1 MKITLEKIDDC
12 NGKLIVNVEEADYT
26 AKVDEELK
34 KIGKTHTI
42 PGFRKGHISVGQLR
56 SRFGKQVKSDVLNH
70 EVANAAMKYI
80 VDNKINVIGQPL
92 AADVKEINLDDKDY
106 TFTYELGFSPE
117 INVEVDKN
125 VTLPYYQ
132 IEITDKMIEEQDKS
146 LRERFGSQVPGEEV
160 DEKAVIKGTIM
171 ELNPDGTVKESED
184 AVQVINGI
192 VAPFYFKSKDEEAK
206 FIGKKVN
213 DKVVFNPYASCEGNA
228 AELASMLNIDKDKA
242 ENYKGDF
249 EMAISEIVVVK
260 LAEHNQEF
268 YDNVFGR
275 DKVHNEEECKEG
287 IKAMIAASFRG
298 NTDYYFNV
306 ETRKYFVDK
315 YGADVKLPDAFLKR
329 WLKYTNPEAAPDT
342 DWDKEFELMIPQIKW
357 QLINDNIA
365 EKLGLKIEEA
375 DVLARAKYIAHQ
387 QFSQYGIYNMD
398 EQTIEDTAK
407 RILADEKY
415 RRRITEE
422 VSELKLFA
430 MIRDAV
436 NVDVKTVSM
445 DEFLKMVNA
454 SAPAA
459 E

>member
-275 DKVHNEEECKEG
+275 DKVHNEEEC
-287 IKAMIAASFRG
+287 
-298 NTDYYFNV
+298 
-306 ETRKYFVDK
+306 RK
-315 YGADVKLPDAFLKR
+315 
-329 WLKYTNPEAAPDT
+329 
-342 DWDKEFELMIPQIKW
+342 
-357 QLINDNIA
+357 
-365 EKLGLKIEEA
+365 
-375 DVLARAKYIAHQ
+375 
-387 QFSQYGIYNMD
+387 
-398 EQTIEDTAK
+398 
-407 RILADEKY
+407 
-415 RRRITEE
+415 
-422 VSELKLFA
+422 VSK
-430 MIRDAV
+430 
-436 NVDVKTVSM
+436 
-445 DEFLKMVNA
+445 
-454 SAPAA
+454 P
-459 E
+459 